1 MRCKIDNVS
10 EVMGILLSVRQSETF
25 TWHNG
30 VAALHHRTS
39 VRLCQIHPRIF
50 WYISFQQI
58 ISLNKYFL
66 NKRNACSSKLW
77 NYICVWAMIFDI
89 YLFSKLKSCYI
100 FSNLWNTMEVEL
112 KWNIWIL
119 NAERDNKSLAGQTF
133 DFIEDV
139 EDSVFET
146 TNLYLENR

>member
-1 MRCKIDNVS
+1 
-10 EVMGILLSVRQSETF
+10 
-25 TWHNG
+25 
-30 VAALHHRTS
+30 
-39 VRLCQIHPRIF
+39 
-50 WYISFQQI
+50 
-58 ISLNKYFL
+58 
-66 NKRNACSSKLW
+66 
-77 NYICVWAMIFDI
+77 MIFDI